1 MVGVRDPEL
10 ADSEADAQQSPR
22 PPMSADPPRF
32 LIVGA
37 GARGRCYASAIDGVS
52 NGIVA
57 AVAEPVAFKRHALGR
72 RHIWGEA
79 AQPREGQAFA
89 HWRDFLAY
97 ELERRRRAAAAGKN
111 KGDVEGKAGEAVD
124 DPPPPPPGVDGVF
137 VCVLDDMHRDV
148 VVGLAPLGLH
158 VMCEKPLATTLA
170 DCLAMRR
177 ALAPL
182 RPTAVF
188 SVGHVLRYS
197 PHNLMLRRLLVDQAL
212 IGHVNS
218 AVHTEPVGW
227 WHFAHSFVRGSWR
240 NHRTSAPSLLT
251 KSCHDIDL
259 LLWLLCSPPGPSAA
273 GARQGEDKEQ
283 QPHLPDFVSSSG
295 AVQFFKKSRKP
306 PDAGAA
312 TNCMRCPLGD
322 VGCKYSAK
330 HIYLGP
336 RSGLARGNTEWPVD
350 VVVPDIEDYPTPDDR
365 SAALERALEEDWD
378 DDTPPDVVR
387 RRNWFGRCVFEADN
401 NVCDDQFVTI
411 SWPESNRPAT
421 RVTFHMAAQTKR
433 QCERFSRF
441 YGEHG
446 EIYADS
452 KRIVVEDF
460 ASGETKT
467 FEPGLE
473 DLGHGGGDLGLT
485 RQFVLA
491 CDRVKNHGQPAPDAQ
506 DEFIGCTLDDVI
518 RSHALVFAAEEAR
531 LGNKVVDWKQ
541 FWDQRVVAD
550 SAAA

>member
-1 MVGVRDPEL
+1 MVGVQDPEL
-10 ADSEADAQQSPR
+10 AGGTTAHAAR
-22 PPMSADPPRF
+22 PPMSPTPPRF

-37 GARGRCYASAIDGVS
+37 GARGQCYASAIDAVS
-52 NGIVA
+52 NGVVA
-57 AVAEPVAFKRHALGR
+57 AVAEPVAYKRQALGR
-72 RHIWGEA
+72 RHIWGEGGR
-79 AQPREGQAFA
+79 PREGQSFA

-97 ELERRRRAAAAGKN
+97 ELRRRQRAAAPQDAD
-111 KGDVEGKAGEAVD
+111 DV
-124 DPPPPPPGVDGVF
+124 PPPPGVDGVF

-158 VMCEKPLATTLA
+158 VMCEKPLATTLP

-177 ALAPL
+177 ALSPL
-182 RPTAVF
+182 RATAVF

-197 PHNLMLRRLLVDQAL
+197 PHNLMLRRLLVDEAL

-259 LLWLLCSPPGPSAA
+259 LLWLLCSPPGGAA
-273 GARQGEDKEQ
+273 VGSPPGGAAVQASHEHHR

-295 AVQFFKKSRKP
+295 AVQFFKRSRKP
-306 PDAGAA
+306 PAAGAA
-312 TNCMRCPLGD
+312 TNCMSCSLGD
-322 VGCKYSAK
+322 AGCKFSAK

-336 RSGLARGNTEWPVD
+336 RSGLARGNTKWPVD
-350 VVVPDIEDYPTPDDR
+350 VVVPDIEDYPTPDER
-365 SAALERALEEDWD
+365 LAALERALADDWD
-378 DDTPPDVVR
+378 HDTPPDVVS

-401 NVCDDQFVTI
+401 DVCDDQFVTI
-411 SWPESNRPAT
+411 SWPESNRPAK

-452 KRIVVEDF
+452 RKIVVDDF
-460 ASGETKT
+460 ASGETRT
-467 FEPGLE
+467 LEPGLE

-506 DEFIGCTLDDVI
+506 DEFIGCTLDDVV

-531 LGNKVVDWKQ
+531 LGNKVVDWNQ
-541 FWDQRVVAD
+541 FWDQRVVAA
-550 SAAA
+550 STVA